1 MKPPN
6 QMTPPNPS
14 SSQELSG
21 TLTRIDGRG
30 YKAYKELRGAWA
42 LPSFTLQ
49 VDHVQGDPF
58 AAPSRVRVLLPP
70 ATTGLPKD
78 LCRPGPRA
86 VGIGCLLARRF
97 GQVAGAVP
105 EPRGSGRSGQIRI
118 EAQGQEVIR
127 NTAVQVGPEGE
138 VEARFRLGLPARGR
152 RILGHQAEEL
162 LLATLPDLVEAS
174 LVARAFDEGELEIHA
189 LTNEDAEALRSEL
202 APRNLVGFVADG
214 ARLPRRSGVDDRPME
229 GGGVV
234 PFESPS
240 ELRLTLPTPNAGP
253 ISGMGIPRGVT
264 LIVGGGYHG
273 KSTLLRALERGVYN
287 HRPGD
292 GRERVVADPDA
303 VKIRAEDGRPVHS
316 VNISPFIGTLPTGD
330 DTRRFTTANASGS
343 TSQAAAIMEALES
356 GARTLLMDEDTS
368 ATNFMIRDRRMQ
380 LLVPGDREP
389 ITPFID
395 RVRELHDALGISSIL
410 VLGGSGDYLD
420 VADTV
425 IAMTGFHPSDVT
437 REAQE
442 VAHDHPTGRVAE
454 RPLPLEAAMEGR
466 PPRRPVPGSLDPSR
480 GRRGVSLKVRGEDG
494 FRFDTDDV
502 DLTGV
507 EQLVSWAQTRAVAEA
522 LVLARHRFMG
532 EGQSVSRL
540 LDKVLNALDEEGLDL
555 LGHGH
560 DGDLTLFR
568 RHELAAAL
576 NRLPTLEVD

>member
-1 MKPPN
+1 MKLP
-6 QMTPPNPS
+6 TPS
-14 SSQELSG
+14 SSQELSR
-21 TLTRIDGRG
+21 TLSRIEGRG
-30 YKAYKELRGAWA
+30 YKAYNELRGAWA

-58 AAPSRVRVLLPP
+58 AAPSRLRVVLPP
-70 ATTGLPKD
+70 ATTGLPTE

-86 VGIGCLLARRF
+86 VGVSCLLARRF
-97 GQVAGAVP
+97 DRMAGTLP
-105 EPRGSGRSGQIRI
+105 DRKGSGRSGQISM
-118 EAQGQEVIR
+118 EAPGQEVIR
-127 NTAVQVGPEGE
+127 NTAVQVGPEGQ
-138 VEARFRLGLPARGR
+138 VEARLRLGLPARGR
-152 RILGHQAEEL
+152 RILGRQAEEL
-162 LLATLPDLVEAS
+162 LLKTLPELVQAS
-174 LVARAFDEGELEIHA
+174 LVAPAFEKGELELHA
-189 LTNEDAEALRSEL
+189 LTNEDADALRSEL
-202 APRNLVGFVADG
+202 ASRDLVGFVADG
-214 ARLPRRSGVDDRPME
+214 ARLPRLSGVDDRPME
-229 GGGVV
+229 GEGVV
-234 PFESPS
+234 PFESPPG
-240 ELRLTLPTPNAGP
+240 LRLTLPTPNAGP
-253 ISGMGIPRGVT
+253 VSGMGIPRGVT

-292 GRERVVADPDA
+292 GREQVVTDPDA

-330 DTRRFTTANASGS
+330 DTRRFSTANASGS

-356 GARTLLMDEDTS
+356 GGRTLLMDEDTS

-380 LLVPGDREP
+380 VLVPGDREP

-395 RVRELHDALGISSIL
+395 RVRELHEALGISSIL

-425 IAMTGFHPSDVT
+425 IAMTAFQPSDVT
-437 REAQE
+437 RDARD
-442 VAHDHPTGRVAE
+442 VARNHPSGRVAE
-454 RPLPLEAAMEGR
+454 RPLPLRAAMESGT
-466 PPRRPVPGSLDPSR
+466 PRRPIAGALDPSR

-494 FRFDTDDV
+494 FRFGTDHV

-507 EQLVSWAQTRAVAEA
+507 EQLVSWPQTRAVAEA
-522 LVLARHRFMG
+522 LVLVRNRFMG
-532 EGQSVSRL
+532 EGRSVSQL
-540 LDKVLNALDEEGLDL
+540 LDEVLNALDEEGLDL